1 VIERQMKPGAVEVR
15 LLTPLDIPTA
25 MELSSDAGWNQTEAD
40 WQMLLD
46 LEPEGCFGIECDGRI
61 VATTTLICYGRELA
75 WIGMVL
81 THQDYRHRGFAT
93 RLVETALELARVRRI
108 ATVKLDAT
116 ESGQPL
122 YANFG
127 FVEEQHVERWSGKA
141 QFSGS
146 MPPTAGSL
154 PAEHMNSLDCEAYG
168 ADRALVLRYLGARS
182 MPAAADDGYLLNR
195 NGQRAYYLGPCIAR
209 SQSAARASI
218 ANLLEPSEGSVCF
231 WDLLPNNRRAISLAT
246 ELGFTRVRR
255 LVRMRYGKP
264 LPSKDELIYAIAGFE
279 LG

>member
-1 VIERQMKPGAVEVR
+1 MKPGAAEMR
-15 LLTPLDIPTA
+15 RLTPLDIPA
-25 MELSSDAGWNQTEAD
+25 VMELSSDAGWNQTDAD
-40 WQMLLD
+40 WRMLLE

-93 RLVETALELARVRRI
+93 RLVETALELSTVRHV

-122 YANFG
+122 YAALG

-141 QFSGS
+141 HFSGS
-146 MPPTAGSL
+146 MPPSAGRL
-154 PAEHMNSLDCEAYG
+154 PGEEMNSLDRDAYG
-168 ADRALVLRYLGARS
+168 ADRALVLRHLSARS
-182 MPAAADDGYLLNR
+182 MPTATDYGYLLNR
-195 NGQRAYYLGPCIAR
+195 NGQRAGYLGPCIAR
-209 SQSAARASI
+209 SDSAARASI
-218 ANLLEPSEGSVCF
+218 TNTLKLSEGSVCF

-246 ELGFTRVRR
+246 ELGFTCVRR
-255 LVRMRYGKP
+255 LVRMRCGKP

>member
-1 VIERQMKPGAVEVR
+1 MKPGAAEVR
-15 LLTPLDIPTA
+15 RLTPLDIPAA
-25 MELSSDAGWNQTEAD
+25 MDLSSDAGWNQTDAD
-40 WQMLLD
+40 WQMLLE

-61 VATTTLICYGRELA
+61 VATTTVICYGRELA

-93 RLVETALELARVRRI
+93 RLVAAALELSTVQHV

-122 YANFG
+122 YAALG
-127 FVEEQHVERWSGKA
+127 FVEEQPVERWSGKA

-146 MPPTAGSL
+146 MPPSAGRL
-154 PAEHMNSLDCEAYG
+154 PGEEMNSLDRDAYG
-168 ADRALVLRYLGARS
+168 ADRALVLRHLRTRS
-182 MPAAADDGYLLNR
+182 MPIATDHAYLLNR
-195 NGQRAYYLGPCIAR
+195 NGQRARYLGPCVAR
-209 SQSAARASI
+209 SDSAARASI
-218 ANLLEPSEGSVCF
+218 TNFLKPSGGSVCF

-255 LVRMRYGKP
+255 LVRMRCGNP
-264 LPSKDELIYAIAGFE
+264 LPTKDELIYAIAGFE